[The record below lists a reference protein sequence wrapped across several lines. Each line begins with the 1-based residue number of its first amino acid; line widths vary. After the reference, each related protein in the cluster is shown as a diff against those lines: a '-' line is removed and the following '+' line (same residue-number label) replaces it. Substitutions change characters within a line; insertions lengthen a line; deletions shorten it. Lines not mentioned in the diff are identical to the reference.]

1 MHSWIVAGA
10 LAAVAIS
17 PALALGEEQRQQG
30 AQSQAREAQPPA
42 QDAQAQEAERKRL
55 EEQIAKE
62 LGAAATAPAQPA
74 PAPAAAAGGLGPLA
88 RLILLPDIS
97 AIGSFAA
104 VYDSYDAATLSPR
117 SGATGPS
124 DKPTFLFQELE
135 LGLQSVI
142 DPYARADI
150 FVSFTPGDVSV
161 EEAYLT
167 TLSLPAGLQLRAG
180 RFFTP
185 VGRINGTHP
194 HTWDFLDAPL
204 AHDRLVGN
212 EKLAG
217 PGLDASWLAPLPWFA
232 ELHLVAQTT
241 APSPGDDQRL
251 TGTARLS
258 QFVALSEAATLGV
271 GVSATRRDEG
281 SGAFRDLGAVDL
293 FAKYRPPSG
302 RAYMTVQGE
311 LYERRFRGGASSD
324 GGDGWGGY
332 AQLFWRQD
340 AWFGY
345 GLRWDQA
352 PVAGADPAAPFASGV
367 ELRWSAVGDWFL
379 TEFQRLGL
387 QVAWDRRPGR
397 QDGWEALLHLEFVIG
412 AHGAH
417 PF

>member
-1 MHSWIVAGA
+1 MNAWLVAAALAVAAVVPRAAGA
-10 LAAVAIS
+10 EDPMKAAA
-17 PALALGEEQRQQG
+17 
-30 AQSQAREAQPPA
+30 PPDERK
-42 QDAQAQEAERKRL
+42 QLEAE
-55 EEQIAKE
+55 IAKE
-62 LGAAATAPAQPA
+62 LGVGAAATAAAAPA
-74 PAPAAAAGGLGPLA
+74 PAPAASAGGLGPLA

-104 VYDSYDAATLSPR
+104 VYDSYDAASRSPR
-117 SGATGPS
+117 SGSTGPAE
-124 DKPTFLFQELE
+124 KPTFLFQELE
-135 LGLQSVI
+135 LALQSVI

-232 ELHLVAQTT
+232 ELQLAAQTT
-241 APSPGDDQRL
+241 APFPGDDQRL

-258 QFVALSEAATLGV
+258 QFLALSDAGTLGV
-271 GVSATRRDEG
+271 GLSATRRDEG

-302 RAYMTVQGE
+302 RAYVTLQGE
-311 LYERRFRGGASSD
+311 LYARRYRGGASAD
-324 GGDGWGGY
+324 GGDGWGTY
-332 AQLFWRQD
+332 AQLFWRRD
-340 AWFGY
+340 EWYGY
-345 GLRWDQA
+345 GLRWDRA
-352 PVAGADPAAPFASGV
+352 PAAGAQPTAPFSGI
-367 ELRWSAVGDWFL
+367 EQRWSAVGDWFL
-379 TEFQRLGL
+379 TEFQRIGL
-387 QVAWDRRPGR
+387 QVAYDQRPGG
-397 QDGWEALLHLEFVIG
+397 QEGWEALLHLEFVIG